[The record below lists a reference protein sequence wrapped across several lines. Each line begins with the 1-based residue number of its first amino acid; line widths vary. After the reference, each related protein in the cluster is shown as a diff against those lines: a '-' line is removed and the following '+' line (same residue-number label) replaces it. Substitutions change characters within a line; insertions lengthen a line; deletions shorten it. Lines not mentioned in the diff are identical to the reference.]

1 MVILVFLRALRRYY
15 RSHPGSLRSGE
26 PPLARRHNRPDGFHD
41 PKWPGALQEA
51 VGGSQGARYCEGQD
65 EPWAAL
71 FERVTDE
78 HCGNREKAEG
88 CEFVHAVE
96 KRSPWFILAFA
107 VS

>member
-1 MVILVFLRALRRYY
+1 IPHFWVRMVILVFLRALRRYY

-26 PPLARRHNRPDGFHD
+26 PPLAQRHNRPDGFHD
-41 PKWPGALQEA
+41 PKWPSALQEA

-78 HCGNREKAEG
+78 
-88 CEFVHAVE
+88 
-96 KRSPWFILAFA
+96 RSEEHTSELQ
-107 VS
+107 SLRH